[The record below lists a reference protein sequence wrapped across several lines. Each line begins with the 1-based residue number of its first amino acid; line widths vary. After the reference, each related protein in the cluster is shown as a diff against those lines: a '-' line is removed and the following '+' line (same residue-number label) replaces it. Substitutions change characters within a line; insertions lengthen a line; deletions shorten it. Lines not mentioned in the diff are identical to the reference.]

1 MIKNKTYI
9 PLQNEAADKF
19 LETKAK
25 LGFKKNV
32 KFVNAIANGDYVY
45 INLYREI
52 YREVVKQGNNLNQI
66 ARHANI
72 ENQFDLYVVELLEQ
86 IRADQ
91 KHLLG
96 ELKNYD
102 NYELQK

>member
-9 PLQNEAADKF
+9 PLQNEAANKF
-19 LETKAK
+19 LDTKAK

-52 YREVVKQGNNLNQI
+52 YRQIAMQGNNLNQI
-66 ARHANI
+66 ARHTNTEKKIDNYAI
-72 ENQFDLYVVELLEQ
+72 ELLEE
-86 IRADQ
+86 IRNSQ
-91 KHLLG
+91 KII
-96 ELKNYD
+96 LKQLRNYD
-102 NYELQK
+102 NYEL